1 MDSIELLKN
10 RMLEDND
17 IFLKNGFYF
26 KTNEEFI
33 NSGISD
39 RFQNQLYFRFLKPGP
54 NKYKVT
60 VNDITDEVS
69 CEVRFVAQVSTK
81 INKTNA
87 LKSLVAQI
95 ASKCQDFTVVIMS
108 YSDDTTEIF
117 KSEHKK
123 DIVIDK
129 FNLISID
136 FKIIEER
143 VLNGEDCECLC
154 ISNC

>member
-10 RMLEDND
+10 RVLGDND

-39 RFQNQLYFRFLKPGP
+39 RFQNQFYFRFLKPGP

-81 INKTNA
+81 INKSNA
-87 LKSLVAQI
+87 LQSFVAQI
-95 ASKCQDFTVVIMS
+95 ASKCQDFTVVVMS

-117 KSEHKK
+117 RSEHKK

-143 VLNGEDCECLC
+143 VLSSEDCECLC